1 MKILLSWLNEFADF
15 GTDTESLSDALTSLG
30 MPVEEVIESGSRL
43 QGVVVA
49 QVLRTERH
57 PDAEKVHRVYV
68 TTDGVN
74 ELHVWCGAF
83 NMSAGDKIPLATLG
97 TTMPDGRQILKR
109 GILGIDSEGMLCSAK
124 ELELNEDHGGI
135 FILPSQL
142 PLGVELFDALGA
154 TTDTVFD
161 IDLTRNRP
169 ECWGHLGVAR
179 DLAAHLAIPF
189 QAKKI
194 DVQAAPVHKVDINI
208 ASQDACGRFTA
219 TVVKNIAVRPSPQWL
234 QDRLARSG
242 MRSINNV
249 VDASNFVMLELNQP
263 THAYDLNAVNSGFRV
278 RFALPQE
285 TLVTLDGAT
294 RELDPTDIVI
304 ANGENTAIGLGG
316 VMGGLHSEVTPAT
329 TEIVLEAA
337 WFPADT
343 VLESA
348 ARHGLRSEA
357 SARFERG
364 VDPFGAEY
372 AALRF
377 IEILQITCPDLVVC
391 GSSQVVAN
399 NTCPQQLTQVTLRL
413 SQVLRVLGVTLSATR
428 VQELIGPIGFVVAD
442 QKDGNALVGIPSWRP
457 DCTSEVDIIEE
468 IARHYGYDALG
479 KSVPHSPVHG
489 RLSSVQQR
497 RRLVHEVMVE
507 AGWCEAMPNP
517 FLDPS
522 STRLAGI
529 DDSAQLALVNP
540 LVAEESVL
548 RVSLRPGLLRA
559 IAYNQSHRVDN
570 IHLYEV
576 GHVYPRGTGGALPDE
591 EEMLCVM
598 SVDSDG
604 KELSALSTWN
614 LLVDALGIG
623 AQIDQKN
630 PPAGF
635 HPGRSATLRRG
646 KTVIGAIGEISPV
659 VLKQHGI
666 TGRVSC
672 MELSLSTVL
681 REEPKA
687 VAAKTVSRYPS
698 SDVDLAFVVPNT
710 VSAFDVHRAV
720 RQGAG
725 TLAVS
730 VDLFDVY
737 RGKGVNDDSRSLAFR
752 IRLQAPDRTLTDEEV
767 ADARQKS
774 IDAVAKL
781 GAQLRA

>member
-15 GTDTESLSDALTSLG
+15 GTNVSDISDALTSLG

-43 QGVVVA
+43 EGVVVA

-68 TTDGVN
+68 TTDGAN

-83 NMSAGDKIPLATLG
+83 NMSVGDKIPLATLG

-135 FILPSQL
+135 FILPEHLTLGADLFSA
-142 PLGVELFDALGA
+142 LGV
-154 TTDTVFD
+154 TTDTIFD

-169 ECWGHLGVAR
+169 DCWGHLGVAR
-179 DLAAHLAIPF
+179 DLAAHL
-189 QAKKI
+189 
-194 DVQAAPVHKVDINI
+194 NI
-208 ASQDACGRFTA
+208 ALASRTGKTATADTHVVPVVIQDLNACGRFTA
-219 TVVKNIAVRPSPQWL
+219 TVVKNISVRPSPQWL

-249 VDASNFVMLELNQP
+249 VDASNFVMLEHNQP
-263 THAYDLNAVNSGFRV
+263 THAYDLSAIDGGFRV
-278 RFALPQE
+278 RFAEPNE
-285 TLVTLDGAT
+285 TIVTLDGAT
-294 RELDPTDIVI
+294 RELASSDIVI
-304 ANGENTAIGLGG
+304 ANGKNTAVGLGG

-343 VLESA
+343 VLASA

-364 VDPFGAEY
+364 VDPFGAENS
-372 AALRF
+372 AARF
-377 IEILQITCPDLVVC
+377 VEILQMTCPELIVC
-391 GSSQVVAN
+391 GAPQVVAN
-399 NTCPQQLTQVTLRL
+399 ESCPLSLTNITLRL
-413 SQVLRVLGVTLSATR
+413 SQITRVLGVSLSTAEVHTLIA
-428 VQELIGPIGFVVAD
+428 PIGFVV
-442 QKDGNALVGIPSWRP
+442 QEKTSNEVWVGIPSWRP
-457 DCTSEVDIIEE
+457 DCTSEVDVIEE
-468 IARHYGYDALG
+468 IARHYGYNALG

-489 RLSSVQQR
+489 RLSLVQQR
-497 RRLVHEVMVE
+497 RRLVHEVLVE

-517 FLDPS
+517 FLDPLA
-522 STRLAGI
+522 TQLAGI
-529 DDSAQLALVNP
+529 DDTAQLALVNP

-548 RVSLRPGLLRA
+548 RVSLRPGLLRT
-559 IAYNQSHRVDN
+559 IAYNQSHRVDD

-576 GHVYPRGTGGALPDE
+576 GHVYPRGKESLPDE
-591 EEMLCVM
+591 QEMLCVM
-598 SVDSDG
+598 SVDSTD
-604 KELSALSTWN
+604 KEFSALQSWN

-623 AQIDQKN
+623 AQVDQKS

-646 KTVIGAIGEISPV
+646 KTIIGAIGEISPIA
-659 VLKQHGI
+659 LKQHGI
-666 TGRVSC
+666 AGRVSC
-672 MELSLSTVL
+672 LELSLTTVL
-681 REEPKA
+681 FELPKPI
-687 VAAKTVSRYPS
+687 AAKTVSRYPS
-698 SDVDLAFVVPNT
+698 SDVDLAFVVENS
-710 VSAFDVHRAV
+710 VAAADVHRAV

-725 TLAVS
+725 TLAVA

-737 RGKGVNDDSRSLAFR
+737 RGKGVDAEARSLAFR
-752 IRLQAPDRTLTDEEV
+752 IRLQAPDRTLTDDEV
-767 ADARQKS
+767 AAARQKC
-774 IDAVAKL
+774 IDAAAKL

>member
-15 GTDTESLSDALTSLG
+15 GTDIESLSDALTSLG

-49 QVLRTERH
+49 QVLRTVRH

-68 TTDGVN
+68 TTDGIN

-124 ELELNEDHGGI
+124 ELGLNDDHGGI
-135 FILPSQL
+135 FILPSHL
-142 PLGVELFDALGA
+142 PLGIELFDALGA
-154 TTDTVFD
+154 TTDTIFN

-194 DVQAAPVHKVDINI
+194 NVQAASVHNVSIDIS
-208 ASQDACGRFTA
+208 SQDACGRFTA

-234 QDRLARSG
+234 QDRLSRSG

-263 THAYDLNAVNSGFRV
+263 THAYDLNAVQSGFRV

-304 ANGENTAIGLGG
+304 ANSENTAIGLGG
-316 VMGGLHSEVTPAT
+316 VMGGLHSEVTDT
-329 TEIVLEAA
+329 TSEIVLEAA

-348 ARHGLRSEA
+348 TRHGLRSEA
-357 SARFERG
+357 SSRFERG

-377 IEILQITCPDLVVC
+377 IEILQITCPDLVMS
-391 GSSQVVAN
+391 GSSQIVAN
-399 NTCPQQLTQVTLRL
+399 STCPQQLTQITVRL
-413 SQVLRVLGVTLSATR
+413 FQVLRVLGVSLGASE
-428 VQELIGPIGFVVAD
+428 VQALIGPIGFVLTD
-442 QKDGNALVGIPSWRP
+442 QKDGNIMVGIPSWRP
-457 DCTSEVDIIEE
+457 DCTSEVDVIEE

-489 RLSSVQQR
+489 RLSGVQQR

-522 STRLAGI
+522 ATRLAGI
-529 DDSAQLALVNP
+529 DDSSQLLLVNP

-559 IAYNQSHRVDN
+559 VAYNQSHRVDN

-576 GHVYPRGTGGALPDE
+576 GHVYPRGTGALPEE

-598 SVDSDG
+598 SVDTLG
-604 KELSALSTWN
+604 NELSALSTWN

-646 KTVIGAIGEISPV
+646 KSIIGSIGEISPV

-672 MELSLSTVL
+672 MELSLSIVL
-681 REEPKA
+681 REEPKVV
-687 VAAKTVSRYPS
+687 VAKSVSRYPS
-698 SDVDLAFVVPNT
+698 SDVDLAFVVPSS

-730 VDLFDVY
+730 VDLFDIY
-737 RGKGVNDDSRSLAFR
+737 RGNGVSDDSRSLAFR

-767 ADARQKS
+767 ATARQKS

>member
-15 GTDTESLSDALTSLG
+15 GTDIESLSDALTSLG

-49 QVLRTERH
+49 QVLRTVRH

-68 TTDGVN
+68 TTDGIN

-124 ELELNEDHGGI
+124 ELGLNDDHGGI
-135 FILPSQL
+135 FILPSHL
-142 PLGVELFDALGA
+142 PLGCELFDALGA
-154 TTDTVFD
+154 TTDTIFD

-194 DVQAAPVHKVDINI
+194 NVQAASVHNVSIDIS
-208 ASQDACGRFTA
+208 SQDACGRFTA

-234 QDRLARSG
+234 QDRLSRSG

-263 THAYDLNAVNSGFRV
+263 THAYDLNAVQNGFRV
-278 RFALPQE
+278 RFAQPQE

-304 ANGENTAIGLGG
+304 ANSENTAIGLGG
-316 VMGGLHSEVTPAT
+316 VMGGQHSEVTDT
-329 TEIVLEAA
+329 TSEIVLEAA

-357 SARFERG
+357 SSRFERG

-377 IEILQITCPDLVVC
+377 IEILQITCPDLVLS
-391 GSSQVVAN
+391 GSSQIVAN
-399 NTCPQQLTQVTLRL
+399 NTCPQQLAQITVRL
-413 SQVLRVLGVTLSATR
+413 FQVLRVLGVSLGASEVKA
-428 VQELIGPIGFVVAD
+428 LIGPIGFVITD
-442 QKDGNALVGIPSWRP
+442 QKDGNIMVGIPSWRP
-457 DCTSEVDIIEE
+457 DCTSEVDVIEE

-489 RLSSVQQR
+489 RLSGVQQR

-517 FLDPS
+517 FLEPFA
-522 STRLAGI
+522 TRLAGI
-529 DDSAQLALVNP
+529 DDSSQLLLVNP

-559 IAYNQSHRVDN
+559 VAYNQSHRVDN

-576 GHVYPRGTGGALPDE
+576 GHVYPRGTGALPEE

-598 SVDSDG
+598 SVDTLG
-604 KELSALSTWN
+604 NELSALSTWN

-646 KTVIGAIGEISPV
+646 KSIIGSVGEISPV

-672 MELSLSTVL
+672 MELSLSIVL
-681 REEPKA
+681 REEPKVV
-687 VAAKTVSRYPS
+687 VAKSVSRYPS
-698 SDVDLAFVVPNT
+698 SDVDLAFVVPSS

-730 VDLFDVY
+730 VDLFDIY
-737 RGKGVNDDSRSLAFR
+737 RGNGVSDDSRSLAFR

-767 ADARQKS
+767 ATARQKS

>member
-15 GTDTESLSDALTSLG
+15 GTDIESLSDALTSLG

-49 QVLRTERH
+49 QVLRTVRH

-68 TTDGVN
+68 TTDGIN

-97 TTMPDGRQILKR
+97 TTMSDGRQILKR

-124 ELELNEDHGGI
+124 ELGLNEDHGGI
-135 FILPSQL
+135 FILPSHL
-142 PLGVELFDALGA
+142 PLGIELFDALGA
-154 TTDTVFD
+154 TTDTIFD

-194 DVQAAPVHKVDINI
+194 NVQAASVHNVSIDIS
-208 ASQDACGRFTA
+208 SQDACGRFTA

-234 QDRLARSG
+234 QDRLSRSG

-263 THAYDLNAVNSGFRV
+263 THAYDLNAVQSGFRV
-278 RFALPQE
+278 RFAQPQE

-304 ANGENTAIGLGG
+304 ANSENTAIGLGG
-316 VMGGLHSEVTPAT
+316 VMGGLHSEVTDT
-329 TEIVLEAA
+329 TSEIVLEAA

-357 SARFERG
+357 SSRFERG

-377 IEILQITCPDLVVC
+377 IEILQITCPDLVLS
-391 GSSQVVAN
+391 GSSQIVAN
-399 NTCPQQLTQVTLRL
+399 NTCPQQLTQITVRL
-413 SQVLRVLGVTLSATR
+413 FQVLRVLGVSLGASE
-428 VQELIGPIGFVVAD
+428 VQALIGPIGFVITD
-442 QKDGNALVGIPSWRP
+442 QKDGNIMVGIPSWRP
-457 DCTSEVDIIEE
+457 DCTSEVDVIEE

-489 RLSSVQQR
+489 RLSGVQQR

-517 FLDPS
+517 FLDPFA
-522 STRLAGI
+522 TRLAGI
-529 DDSAQLALVNP
+529 DDSSQLLLVNP

-559 IAYNQSHRVDN
+559 VAYNQSHRVDN

-576 GHVYPRGTGGALPDE
+576 GHVYPRGTGALPEE

-598 SVDSDG
+598 SVDTLG
-604 KELSALSTWN
+604 NELSALSTWN

-646 KTVIGAIGEISPV
+646 KSIIGSIGEISPV

-672 MELSLSTVL
+672 MELSLSIVL
-681 REEPKA
+681 REEPKVV
-687 VAAKTVSRYPS
+687 VAKSVSRYPS
-698 SDVDLAFVVPNT
+698 SDVDLAFVVPSS

-730 VDLFDVY
+730 VDLFDIY
-737 RGKGVNDDSRSLAFR
+737 RGNGVSDDSRSLAFR

-767 ADARQKS
+767 ATARQKS

>member
-1 MKILLSWLNEFADF
+1 
-15 GTDTESLSDALTSLG
+15 
-30 MPVEEVIESGSRL
+30 
-43 QGVVVA
+43 
-49 QVLRTERH
+49 
-57 PDAEKVHRVYV
+57 
-68 TTDGVN
+68 
-74 ELHVWCGAF
+74 
-83 NMSAGDKIPLATLG
+83 
-97 TTMPDGRQILKR
+97 
-109 GILGIDSEGMLCSAK
+109 
-124 ELELNEDHGGI
+124 
-135 FILPSQL
+135 
-142 PLGVELFDALGA
+142 
-154 TTDTVFD
+154 
-161 IDLTRNRP
+161 
-169 ECWGHLGVAR
+169 
-179 DLAAHLAIPF
+179 
-189 QAKKI
+189 
-194 DVQAAPVHKVDINI
+194 
-208 ASQDACGRFTA
+208 
-219 TVVKNIAVRPSPQWL
+219 
-234 QDRLARSG
+234 
-242 MRSINNV
+242 
-249 VDASNFVMLELNQP
+249 
-263 THAYDLNAVNSGFRV
+263 
-278 RFALPQE
+278 
-285 TLVTLDGAT
+285 
-294 RELDPTDIVI
+294 
-304 ANGENTAIGLGG
+304 GENTAIGLGG
-316 VMGGLHSEVTPAT
+316 VMGGLHSEVTPTT

-377 IEILQITCPDLVVC
+377 IENLQITCPDLVVC

-413 SQVLRVLGVTLSATR
+413 SQVLRVLGVSLSATE
-428 VQELIGPIGFVVAD
+428 VHELIGPIGFATEVHELIGPIGFVVAD

-489 RLSSVQQR
+489 RLSGVQQR

-576 GHVYPRGTGGALPDE
+576 GHVYPRGSSGALPDE

-614 LLVDALGIG
+614 LLGDALGIG
-623 AQIDQKN
+623 AQIDQKS

-646 KTVIGAIGEISPV
+646 KTVIGAIGEISPF

-698 SDVDLAFVVPNT
+698 SDVDLAFVVPNS

-725 TLAVS
+725 ALAVS
-730 VDLFDVY
+730 VDLFDIY
-737 RGKGVNDDSRSLAFR
+737 RGKGVSDDSRSLAFR

-767 ADARQKS
+767 AAARQKS